1 MTALSEY
8 QRLESTGIWR
18 ESPEA
23 QRREVIVA
31 FGDATLVISDG
42 RSARALAHWSLPA
55 LVRLNPGST
64 PALYAPGPDADEELE
79 IDDETMISA
88 VEKVRF
94 ALASRLPRPGRLRL
108 WVMLG
113 MTAVAA
119 ALGLFWLPDAL
130 VSHVARVAPPA
141 QRDDIG
147 AIVLAELTTL
157 TGAPCMNDAAEPVIE
172 ALAARLVP
180 GKSIVL
186 LPTALNGAL
195 ALPGKVLVL
204 GMATVQG
211 YDGPEVAAGNL
222 LAVTLAA
229 ETTDPL
235 TEALDWAGLRSAFAL
250 LTTGELPQ
258 DAMKG
263 YGQALLATVKPA
275 DKPAVTARLIGEGVD
290 PEPWLQSLADNEPYA
305 LAAPSAVEPLMSD
318 SDWVRLQGACMR

>member
-64 PALYAPGPDADEELE
+64 PAIYAPGPDADEELE
-79 IDDETMISA
+79 IDDDAMIAA
-88 VEKVRF
+88 VEKVRL

-108 WVMLG
+108 WVVLG
-113 MTAVAA
+113 MVGLAA
-119 ALGLFWLPDAL
+119 SLGLFWLPDAL
-130 VSHVARVAPPA
+130 VAHVARVAPPA

-147 AIVLAELTTL
+147 AIVLAELATL
-157 TGAPCMNDAAEPVIE
+157 TGAPCVSVAAEPVIE

-211 YDGPEVAAGNL
+211 YDGPEVAAGDL
-222 LAVTLAA
+222 LAATLAG
-229 ETTDPL
+229 ETSDPL
-235 TEALDWAGLRSAFAL
+235 TEALDWAGLRNAFAL
-250 LTTGELPQ
+250 LTTGALAQ

-263 YGQALLATVKPA
+263 YGQALLVANRAA
-275 DKPAVTARLIGEGVD
+275 DKPAVTARLIGAGIN
-290 PEPWLQSLADNEPYA
+290 PEPWLQSLADEEPYV
-305 LAAPSAVEPLMSD
+305 LAAPTAVEPLMSD